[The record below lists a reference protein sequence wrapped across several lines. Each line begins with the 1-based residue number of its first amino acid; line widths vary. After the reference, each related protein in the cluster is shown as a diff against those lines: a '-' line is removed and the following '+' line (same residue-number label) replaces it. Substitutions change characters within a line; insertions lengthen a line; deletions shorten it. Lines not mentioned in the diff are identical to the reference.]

1 MSRIGPIPDVI
12 IRTPGGTER
21 EGMFLRLVS
30 AYTESTAMAQEMPIE
45 ESNMRFR
52 SVVAVIGAIVG
63 TAVPA
68 TWILATQLNAIHRA
82 IDDQATTTKAL
93 AASID
98 EVRVNSYTLSR
109 ASEVA
114 LRQAIAEP
122 GRPVVDPR
130 EPSKTI
136 VVKEGSHSDTFNGK

>member
-1 MSRIGPIPDVI
+1 
-12 IRTPGGTER
+12 
-21 EGMFLRLVS
+21 MFLGLLTR
-30 AYTESTAMAQEMPIE
+30 YTESSAMAQERPLE
-45 ESNMRFR
+45 ESKMRFR
-52 SVVAVIGAIVG
+52 SVVSVIVAIVG
-63 TAVPA
+63 TAVSA
-68 TWILATQLNAIHRA
+68 TWILATQLASIHKS
-82 IDDQATTTKAL
+82 IDDTASTTRAL

-130 EPSKTI
+130 DPSKTI
-136 VVKEGSHSDTFNGK
+136 VVKEGTHSDGALGAIR